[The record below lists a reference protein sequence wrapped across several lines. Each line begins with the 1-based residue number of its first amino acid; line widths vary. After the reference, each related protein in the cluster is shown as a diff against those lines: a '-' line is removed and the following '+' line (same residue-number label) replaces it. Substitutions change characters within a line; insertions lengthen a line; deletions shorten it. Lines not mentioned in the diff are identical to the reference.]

1 MVLLSLK
8 VMTKVIF
15 FILSLFLYSN
25 AYSEST
31 VKAGDSLIWDS
42 ENKSYTATG
51 SVEFSNDT
59 FIAFSEKMIAQ
70 YVEQGGKE
78 LFTVVE
84 LFENVR
90 IELKDEI
97 FQGDYAIY
105 TRDDNIIKLT
115 GDVSIQS
122 PTRLLTGHELIPE
135 DQLPIKLTSHTPCF
149 RSEAGS
155 YGRDT
160 KGLIRQH
167 QFEKIELFKISH
179 PDSSMTELDGLLE
192 NAEEILQLLELPY
205 QVVQLCAGDI
215 GFSSCKTFDIE
226 VWMPSQNKYRE
237 ISSCSNF
244 SDFQARRSNIKIKT
258 KDGKYFAH
266 TINGSGLAV
275 GRTLIA
281 LLENRYDGS
290 NIIKLPKALEPYLGS
305 LDLEI

>member
-105 TRDDNIIKLT
+105 TRDDNTITLT

-122 PTRLLTGHELIPE
+122 PTRLLTGHELIADIDNNKRILNSANNE
-135 DQLPIKLTSHTPCF
+135 SLV
-149 RSEAGS
+149 EV
-155 YGRDT
+155 
-160 KGLIRQH
+160 
-167 QFEKIELFKISH
+167 
-179 PDSSMTELDGLLE
+179 LLE
-192 NAEEILQLLELPY
+192 NNA
-205 QVVQLCAGDI
+205 
-215 GFSSCKTFDIE
+215 
-226 VWMPSQNKYRE
+226 N
-237 ISSCSNF
+237 N
-244 SDFQARRSNIKIKT
+244 
-258 KDGKYFAH
+258 
-266 TINGSGLAV
+266 
-275 GRTLIA
+275 
-281 LLENRYDGS
+281 
-290 NIIKLPKALEPYLGS
+290 
-305 LDLEI
+305 

>member
-1 MVLLSLK
+1 
-8 VMTKVIF
+8 MTKVIF
-15 FILSLFLYSN
+15 FLSLFLYSN

-78 LFTVVE
+78 LFKVVE

-122 PTRLLTGHELIPE
+122 PTRLLTGHELIADIDNNKRILNSANDE
-135 DQLPIKLTSHTPCF
+135 SLV
-149 RSEAGS
+149 EV
-155 YGRDT
+155 
-160 KGLIRQH
+160 
-167 QFEKIELFKISH
+167 
-179 PDSSMTELDGLLE
+179 LLE
-192 NAEEILQLLELPY
+192 NNA
-205 QVVQLCAGDI
+205 D
-215 GFSSCKTFDIE
+215 
-226 VWMPSQNKYRE
+226 N
-237 ISSCSNF
+237 
-244 SDFQARRSNIKIKT
+244 
-258 KDGKYFAH
+258 
-266 TINGSGLAV
+266 
-275 GRTLIA
+275 
-281 LLENRYDGS
+281 
-290 NIIKLPKALEPYLGS
+290 
-305 LDLEI
+305 

>member
-1 MVLLSLK
+1 
-8 VMTKVIF
+8 MTKVIF

-70 YVEQGGKE
+70 YVEQRGKE

-105 TRDDNIIKLT
+105 TRDDNTIKLT

-122 PTRLLTGHELIPE
+122 PTRLLTGHELIADIDNNKRILNSANDE
-135 DQLPIKLTSHTPCF
+135 SLV
-149 RSEAGS
+149 EV
-155 YGRDT
+155 
-160 KGLIRQH
+160 
-167 QFEKIELFKISH
+167 
-179 PDSSMTELDGLLE
+179 LLE
-192 NAEEILQLLELPY
+192 NNA
-205 QVVQLCAGDI
+205 D
-215 GFSSCKTFDIE
+215 
-226 VWMPSQNKYRE
+226 N
-237 ISSCSNF
+237 
-244 SDFQARRSNIKIKT
+244 
-258 KDGKYFAH
+258 
-266 TINGSGLAV
+266 
-275 GRTLIA
+275 
-281 LLENRYDGS
+281 
-290 NIIKLPKALEPYLGS
+290 
-305 LDLEI
+305 

>member
-1 MVLLSLK
+1 
-8 VMTKVIF
+8 MTRVIF
-15 FILSLFLYSN
+15 FILSLCLYSN

-105 TRDDNIIKLT
+105 TRDDNTIKLT

-122 PTRLLTGHELIPE
+122 PTRLLTGHELIADIDNNKRILNSANDE
-135 DQLPIKLTSHTPCF
+135 SLV
-149 RSEAGS
+149 EV
-155 YGRDT
+155 
-160 KGLIRQH
+160 
-167 QFEKIELFKISH
+167 
-179 PDSSMTELDGLLE
+179 LLE
-192 NAEEILQLLELPY
+192 NNA
-205 QVVQLCAGDI
+205 D
-215 GFSSCKTFDIE
+215 
-226 VWMPSQNKYRE
+226 N
-237 ISSCSNF
+237 
-244 SDFQARRSNIKIKT
+244 
-258 KDGKYFAH
+258 
-266 TINGSGLAV
+266 
-275 GRTLIA
+275 
-281 LLENRYDGS
+281 
-290 NIIKLPKALEPYLGS
+290 
-305 LDLEI
+305 